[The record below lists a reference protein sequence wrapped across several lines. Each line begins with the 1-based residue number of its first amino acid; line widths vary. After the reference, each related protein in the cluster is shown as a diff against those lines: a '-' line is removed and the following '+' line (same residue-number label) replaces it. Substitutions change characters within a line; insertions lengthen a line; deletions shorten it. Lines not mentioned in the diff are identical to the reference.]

1 MEGEIPNPD
10 QRLPSVLQEKLLRG
24 DRMWRFPDKG
34 EKQQCLKKGRISNL
48 SVFTKKK
55 QQSERISE
63 RYPMSMSFGRG
74 PNGNLRTVTI
84 NHLWISFKALSKG
97 FLSPSVQGWQT
108 MWLKGSQL
116 CYPTNINIRQD
127 LYKSQFFV
135 AHKSPTRSYCCG
147 VTLKRICT
155 ILGTFHKW
163 QKF

>member
-74 PNGNLRTVTI
+74 ANGNLRTVTI
-84 NHLWISFKALSKG
+84 NHLWISFKALSKD
-97 FLSPSVQGWQT
+97 FLSPPVHG
-108 MWLKGSQL
+108 
-116 CYPTNINIRQD
+116 
-127 LYKSQFFV
+127 
-135 AHKSPTRSYCCG
+135 
-147 VTLKRICT
+147 
-155 ILGTFHKW
+155 
-163 QKF
+163 